1 MPPFNTSP
9 DSRKSDENNDK
20 PHNEGRRGFL
30 RRAGQ
35 IGVAAAVGVGVFSG
49 AKKLVENKPGEE
61 EINKRFHEQEL
72 RFRKI
77 GESMDFFNSLT
88 QEDYSLIKQEITSKK
103 DVTDS
108 EIVECLKKTQAFTH
122 LSHSTAENIASDKDI
137 FGFFRSHRRG
147 FTMVDIQHQRD
158 ILSREHSKIE
168 KSFPLYQEKRDLNES
183 RYEVK
188 STAPT
193 ALEISANEKKIRE
206 LQEQIMSI
214 EKENERLRQQSAR

>member
-20 PHNEGRRGFL
+20 PQDEGRRGFL

-35 IGVAAAVGVGVFSG
+35 IGVAAAVGVGVLSG
-49 AKKLVENKPGEE
+49 AKKLVEKIPKYEPNY
-61 EINKRFHEQEL
+61 NHLTEQEL
-72 RFRKI
+72 QLNTI
-77 GESMDFFNSLT
+77 GESLRFFNSLT
-88 QEDYSLIKQEITSKK
+88 QEDYVMLQEVATKK
-103 DVTDS
+103 DVADS
-108 EIVECLKKTQAFTH
+108 EIVECLKKTQAFTQ
-122 LSHSTAENIASDKDI
+122 LSPSTAENIASDKDI
-137 FGFFRSHRRG
+137 FGFFKTHRRG
-147 FTMVDIQHQRD
+147 F
-158 ILSREHSKIE
+158 SRADVEN
-168 KSFPLYQEKRDLNES
+168 EKRILMERYSRLEMELRSPRESRDFNES

-206 LQEQIMSI
+206 LQEQITSI